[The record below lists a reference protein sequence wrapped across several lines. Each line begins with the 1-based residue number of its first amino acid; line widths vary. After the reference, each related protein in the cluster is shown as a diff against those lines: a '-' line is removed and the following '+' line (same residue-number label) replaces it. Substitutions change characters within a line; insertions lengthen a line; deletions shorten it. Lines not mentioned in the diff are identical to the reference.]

1 MGSMGQGAQSQEQI
15 IQITAGDAH
24 NLVITSS
31 GRLFTFGFN
40 ATGQCG

>member
-24 NLVITSS
+24 NLVIMSS